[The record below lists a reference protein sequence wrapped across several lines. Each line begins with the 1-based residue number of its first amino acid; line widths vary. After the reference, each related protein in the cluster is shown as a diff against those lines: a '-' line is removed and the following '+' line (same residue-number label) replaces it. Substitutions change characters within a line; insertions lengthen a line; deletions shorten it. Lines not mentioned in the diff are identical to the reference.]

1 MNRTSQEMREQ
12 FEKNG
17 KDIDSD
23 KVQSIIDNTVIF
35 FEEMQTKYREII
47 DYYVV
52 NAKHRLKGV
61 KAFGDICREL
71 GYIDGSYEGDWSDEL
86 KEQVSTKLSEVA
98 MEEPEKFN
106 RIIKIAGDS
115 NLLETTGAW
124 IVEEIE
130 NLYKE

>member
-1 MNRTSQEMREQ
+1 MLKTIPLLVAHYPVPLKAEHKLYALNWPTILNRTSQEMREQ

-86 KEQVSTKLSEVA
+86 KEQV
-98 MEEPEKFN
+98 FN
-106 RIIKIAGDS
+106 KAI
-115 NLLETTGAW
+115 
-124 IVEEIE
+124 
-130 NLYKE
+130 